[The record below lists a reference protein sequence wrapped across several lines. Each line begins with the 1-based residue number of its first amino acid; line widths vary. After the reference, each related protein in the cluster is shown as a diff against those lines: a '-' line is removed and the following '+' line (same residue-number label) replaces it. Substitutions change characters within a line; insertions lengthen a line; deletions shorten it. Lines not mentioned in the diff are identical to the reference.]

1 MLRTTALRSLSHHGL
16 AACLVNGFPSSVLID
31 SYTEKNLENE
41 LFEVV
46 VGSFENLMRR
56 VKTFGRVRGGGRQG
70 GEVARM
76 SRVAIASGLTANS
89 LKKRIILILLC
100 KYTSMLYLYL
110 YLYTVACAS

>member
-16 AACLVNGFPSSVLID
+16 AACLVNRFPSSDLID

-56 VKTFGRVRGGGRQG
+56 VKTFGRVRGGERQG
-70 GEVARM
+70 GEDARM